1 MNDIEGGK
9 IMLKLQTELEG
20 QKSTF
25 GVVSDC
31 IRELGYHLGG
41 NWDYHKG
48 CFDHILCNEGGE
60 TIYIRIPFFVTRG
73 VLDELDASIEF
84 GTPYVIKHVVHVGL
98 DSDES
103 SLLDATGFSQFQQPI
118 DTDGKI
124 IDKNR
129 WIHAG
134 EDAVNKLLDC
144 LYAQELLESS

>member
-1 MNDIEGGK
+1 
-9 IMLKLQTELEG
+9 MLKLQTVLEG
-20 QKSTF
+20 QQASF

-48 CFDHILCNEGGE
+48 CFDHTLCREDGE
-60 TIYIRIPFFVTRG
+60 TIYIRIPFFVTHG
-73 VLDELDASIEF
+73 ELDQYDASIEF
-84 GTPYVIKHVVHVGL
+84 GTPFVIKHVVHVGL

-103 SLLDATGFSQFQQPI
+103 SLIDATGFSQFQEPI

-124 IDKNR
+124 INKNR

-134 EDAVNKLLDC
+134 EVAVKKLVDC
-144 LYAQELLESS
+144 LYEHQHLKSS